1 MAFELEF
8 LRLFVS
14 DIRKENGIDSNLCNK
29 QWLGKSLTI
38 ELRPKTSGNRV
49 VADKPNDSVVT
60 SDHACTTD

>member
-29 QWLGKSLTI
+29 QWLGKSLT
-38 ELRPKTSGNRV
+38 LRPKTSGNRV